1 MYTHAL
7 DYLPRVSN
15 TGRAYHGRM
24 LVSFS
29 YCGSV
34 AVMHYKRKLVCTV
47 LVYQRFDGSWDMNM
61 NPTSCTRLKIPAPAE
76 TIVCPDH
83 PRIDVIY
90 DAIGGCAVIDV
101 LEGKS
106 MYIEFVYLYI

>member
-1 MYTHAL
+1 MATHAL

-47 LVYQRFDGSWDMNM
+47 LVYQRLMDRDTNSASG
-61 NPTSCTRLKIPAPAE
+61 TRLKVPAPE

-90 DAIGGCAVIDV
+90 DAIGGCAVTDV
-101 LEGKS
+101 LEGNS
-106 MYIEFVYLYI
+106 IFVCLV

>member
-1 MYTHAL
+1 MSTHAL

-47 LVYQRFDGSWDMNM
+47 LVYQRFDGSGYELDIMY
-61 NPTSCTRLKIPAPAE
+61 APAKSPHQRQLYVL
-76 TIVCPDH
+76 TTLGSMLFMMPS
-83 PRIDVIY
+83 
-90 DAIGGCAVIDV
+90 GGCAVTDV

-106 MYIEFVYLYI
+106 MYIEFVYLDI